1 MAVRVLVL
9 VLVLVLVVL
18 VVAGAEELTAASFT
32 SFLATHPLAL
42 VDFYGT
48 ASLTHSLTHDITHYL
63 THSLTTV

>member
-1 MAVRVLVL
+1 MAVR